1 MLSNKETAKVENNTC
16 DNKQAQ
22 NQKHDLGYKGILSN
36 KEEFLYFL
44 KTRIAKPWTHDIS
57 AEDMERIDTSYITK
71 EYREIDSDIIYKLK
85 MNGKDV
91 YLYVLL
97 ELQSEVD
104 FTMPFRLLRY
114 MVELLNDIFKNTDK
128 NIRERKD
135 FKLPAIVPIVLYN
148 GSDNWTAAMSY
159 REYTENYDIFGD
171 SIIDFNYLLFDLK
184 RMNENKI
191 SPIMAPLDIILSVD
205 EYRLKG
211 GALADVTEL
220 LDKLL
225 SNQRQNLTNDDLNM
239 LSDWLKYV
247 YFKGDMSPELENEI
261 KQITSKK
268 GITNMKHGI
277 EILMDEQ
284 RQKWKEE
291 GIEEGVERGIERG
304 MERGIEKGMERGILR
319 TAKAMKAKGI
329 DTNTIAEVT
338 GMTVD
343 DVLRL

>member
-1 MLSNKETAKVENNTC
+1 VENNTC

-22 NQKHDLGYKGILSN
+22 NQKHDLGYRGILSN
-36 KEEFLYFL
+36 KDEFLYFL

-57 AEDMERIDTSYITK
+57 VDDMERVDTSYITK

-85 MNGKDV
+85 MNDKDV

-114 MVELLNDIFKNTDK
+114 MVELLNDVFKNTDK

-135 FKLPAIVPIVLYN
+135 FSLPAIVPIVLYN
-148 GSDNWTAAMSY
+148 GSDNWTAARSY
-159 REYTENYDIFGD
+159 REYTENHEIFEN

-184 RMNENKI
+184 RMNENKK
-191 SPIMAPLDIILSVD
+191 SPSMVPLDIILSVD
-205 EYRLKG
+205 GYRLKG
-211 GALADVTEL
+211 NTLAEVTSF
-220 LDKLL
+220 LDNLFSEQKP
-225 SNQRQNLTNDDLNM
+225 NLTSDGKNM
-239 LSDWLKYV
+239 LSGWLKHV
-247 YFKGDMSPELENEI
+247 YFKGDMPPELEQKI
-261 KQITSKK
+261 KQFTPEK
-268 GITNMKHGI
+268 GVSDMKHGI

-291 GIEEGVERGIERG
+291 GMEE
-304 MERGIEKGMERGILR
+304 GIEKGRTETLR
-319 TAKAMKAKGI
+319 ETARAMQAKGI

-338 GMTVD
+338 GMIVD